1 MNHSEASVPAVPLTD
16 DPALRLRI
24 IRNTFIDTLVKGMAA
39 VASLGLISIFAR
51 APSTGWH
58 LASTLQLGVVVMVF
72 SLFFLHKTLSYG
84 IKVGGIFLAMGIV
97 GLSGL
102 PTFGLA
108 ATSVTWLVLASIL
121 ANVIFSRRVGVIV
134 MASILLVLI
143 LFAVAFITGRI
154 VSPIDFKVHLTS
166 PASWAGMIAVNCGGA
181 FVIMWAMGTYSRS
194 ILALMQEVRNQN
206 VQIQDQRNQIAHLAN
221 HDILT
226 GLPSRGLARDRL
238 AMACSQAGRDQAKAA
253 VLFIDL
259 DGFKAVNDAFNHEA
273 GDAVLKV
280 VAARLAGSIR
290 RVDTAARQGGD
301 EFLVILNGVDK
312 AEDATMLAE
321 KLGAVIAKPISYD
334 GHLLKIGSSIGIAVY
349 PDHAS
354 DADELLKAA
363 DQAMYLVKRS
373 GKGRFGVYAGNMPP
387 KSPHVAFDQDSS
399 SFGS

>member
-1 MNHSEASVPAVPLTD
+1 
-16 DPALRLRI
+16 
-24 IRNTFIDTLVKGMAA
+24 
-39 VASLGLISIFAR
+39 LGEGETITI
-51 APSTGWH
+51 TY
-58 LASTLQLGVVVMVF
+58 GV
-72 SLFFLHKTLSYG
+72 
-84 IKVGGIFLAMGIV
+84 KVGGIFFALGIV

-108 ATSVTWLVLASIL
+108 ATSVTWLVLVCIL
-121 ANVIFSRRVGVIV
+121 ANVIFSRRVGLVV
-134 MASILLVLI
+134 MASTLLVLI
-143 LFAVAFITGRI
+143 LFAIAFVTGRL

-166 PASWAGMIAVNCGGA
+166 PASWTGMIVVNCGGA

-194 ILALMQEVRNQN
+194 ILALMLEVRDQN
-206 VQIQDQRNQIAHLAN
+206 VQIHEQRNQISHLAN
-221 HDILT
+221 HDSLT
-226 GLPSRGLARDRL
+226 GLPSRRLARDRL

-280 VAARLAGSIR
+280 VAARLSSSIR

-301 EFLVILNGVDK
+301 EFLVILNGIDK
-312 AEDATMLAE
+312 AEAACMLAE
-321 KLGAVIAKPISYD
+321 KLGAAIAEPVLYED
-334 GHLLKIGSSIGIAVY
+334 HVLHIGSSIGIAVF

-363 DQAMYLVKRS
+363 DQAMYLVKKS
-373 GKGRFGVYAGNMPP
+373 GKGRFGVFAGNRSSR
-387 KSPHVAFDQDSS
+387 SPDSAFDQDSS